1 MLMLSH
7 LKLDPFSLI
16 EVRKSYSLLCVSQRI
31 HLAMM
36 KLDGLISCI
45 KGCPDRW
52 SWHAPS
58 KLKSGKNSLSC
69 LVGESE
75 CVCMRIPCL

>member
-36 KLDGLISCI
+36 KLDGLISCT
-45 KGCPDRW
+45 KGCPNRW
-52 SWHAPS
+52 S
-58 KLKSGKNSLSC
+58 
-69 LVGESE
+69 
-75 CVCMRIPCL
+75 